1 MKFFKFAD
9 RFVPIRFF
17 EEEPITVTLKIC
29 DETDERI
36 VKVSGKLAA
45 AGKLLNTAKRLDT
58 YREALNLLIGEE
70 RAELILAR
78 SEEADC
84 FAIES
89 VIMYVLQA
97 YGDQK
102 RKNLQ
107 ARA

>member
-9 RFVPIRFF
+9 RFVAIRFF
-17 EEEPITVTLKIC
+17 EEDPITVTLKIC

-45 AGKLLNTAKRLDT
+45 AGKLLNTAKRRT
-58 YREALNLLIGEE
+58 AYREALDLLIGED
-70 RAELILAR
+70 RADAILAR
-78 SEEADC
+78 SDDADC

-107 ARA
+107 ARD